1 MPSPSSPQAPPP
13 SRAGGRLIVLDGPDG
28 VGKTTQ
34 AARLVEQLRS
44 ARPGRA
50 VLPLRE
56 PGGTPLGDALRQLL
70 LDPGHA
76 IAPTTETLL
85 FLASRAQLVA
95 DVIRPELDR
104 GTLIVLD
111 RFFLSTYAYQVGGHG
126 LPEGAIRAANAL
138 AVAGVV
144 PDRTLLFDYPAGGG
158 EALARA
164 EARQGADAAGDR
176 MHRLGPEFHARVAH
190 AFLAYGRPDWQRTHP
205 ECGPIVTI
213 DARGSREAVAARV
226 WAAVEPLV

>member
-1 MPSPSSPQAPPP
+1 MASVTAAP
-13 SRAGGRLIVLDGPDG
+13 SRTAIGRLIVLDGPDG
-28 VGKTTQ
+28 AGKTTQ
-34 AARLVEQLRS
+34 TAQLVERLRS
-44 ARPGRA
+44 ARPDRT

-70 LDPGHA
+70 LDPA
-76 IAPTTETLL
+76 YTPAPQTEALL

-95 DVIRPELDR
+95 DVVRPHLER
-104 GTLIVLD
+104 GAVIVLD

-126 LPEGAIRAANAL
+126 LAEHAVRAANTL

-144 PDRTLLFDYPAGGG
+144 PDRTLLFDYPEG

-164 EARQGADAAGDR
+164 EARQAMDAANDR
-176 MHRLGPEFHARVAH
+176 MHRLGPAFHARVAA
-190 AFLAYGRPDWQRTHP
+190 AFAAYGHADWQRTHP
-205 ECGPIVTI
+205 ECGPIVTV

-226 WAAVEPLV
+226 WAAVEHLI